1 MNKTFAIL
9 SYPNS
14 NNLGDFIQSEA
25 VKQYLKDKIVK
36 QIDREQLHSYD
47 GTKVQMFMNG
57 WFMENPNNWPPS
69 KKINPFFFIVSF
81 ESYIKKKDAFPK
93 RSQFFKKAPTYWLQ
107 GYLHSKNFI

>member
-25 VKQYLKDKIVK
+25 AKQYLKNKIVK

-47 GTKVQMFMNG
+47 GTKVHMFMNG

-69 KKINPFFFIVSF
+69 KKINPLFLSF
-81 ESYIKKKDAFPK
+81 HLNPTSKKDAFPK
-93 RSQFFKKAPTYWLQ
+93 RSQFKKAPTYWLQ